1 MDTQQIL
8 IMRKCSEEQKHD
20 ESVDQQES
28 LRLPDHYGGGDREI
42 INYLT
47 DSERQNSYDNS
58 SHEESKHRE
67 ESGVRVSSDNSPES
81 SFVDID
87 DISLNNSESV

>member
-20 ESVDQQES
+20 ESVDQQER
-28 LRLPDHYGGGDREI
+28 LRLPNYHGDGDREG
-42 INYLT
+42 INYLS
-47 DSERQNSYDNS
+47 DSEGQNADDNS